1 VTSSPD
7 TSLRPA
13 LNTHVPGRYPQEL
26 EENLITDSDAVFRLR
41 PIRSDDAEGLVVF
54 HAHLSFDS
62 IYRRYFSLMPE
73 LSPEWVHHL
82 THVDYVD
89 RMALVIEC
97 KGELVGVGRYD
108 RCPPGDTAEVA
119 FIVRDDYQRLGLA
132 HQLLDALA
140 RAAWD
145 RGITEFSAVTMP
157 SNRDMM
163 SVFRRSGYP
172 VTTSLSQNEISVHFP
187 IDPMRKA
194 YQ

>member
-1 VTSSPD
+1 MTG
-7 TSLRPA
+7 L
-13 LNTHVPGRYPQEL
+13 YPQEL
-26 EENLITDSDAVFRLR
+26 EEDLVTAADVEFHLR
-41 PIRSDDAEGLVVF
+41 PIRGGDAEKLVTF

-62 IYRRYFSLMPE
+62 IYRRYFSLMPK

-82 THVDYVD
+82 TSVDYVN
-89 RMALVIEC
+89 RLALVIEC
-97 KGELVGVGRYD
+97 GGELVGVGRYD
-108 RCPPGDTAEVA
+108 RCLPTTVAEVA

-187 IDPMRKA
+187 IDPKYKA
-194 YQ
+194 DTATPGA